1 MVKDTFRG
9 GVHPREHKSLSK
21 EVPLRMYVTKG
32 DMIFP
37 LSQHIGKPAKPV
49 VKKNDPVLAG
59 QVIAEA
65 DGFVSANII
74 CSCSGKVKAIE
85 KRRIISG
92 ALADCIVI
100 ENDGQFTP
108 MEDYNTREEPDDL
121 TAQEI
126 LARVKAAGIVG
137 MGGAGFPTHVKLA
150 PKNALDIKY
159 VIVNGAECEPYLTCD
174 DQLMRLKSDEIV
186 EGLEVVLKLFPN
198 AEGVIAIEKNKK
210 EAIAAMEKAVE
221 GKRKVRVHALKTKY
235 PQGGEKSLIRVIA
248 GLDFPRAMLPA
259 EVGCI
264 VINAGTTFA
273 IQRAVLYKEPM
284 FIRGM
289 TITGDAIKE
298 PGNYFVRTGT
308 LLSEIIEAAGGIKE
322 GVTLKKALAGGPMMG
337 FAISNLDVPTQ
348 KVTNG
353 LTLLAEDDAEIA
365 EKTMA
370 ACLHCGRCTTVCPVG
385 LMPQMMAE
393 AFEFNDLERYEKKLY
408 GLECVECGSCT
419 YICPSKRPL
428 MQTFKRA
435 KGEIMQKKR
444 EEAAK
449 AAAEAAKAGG
459 AK

>member
-1 MVKDTFRG
+1 MD
-9 GVHPREHKSLSK
+9 REESALKFKIRSLIP
-21 EVPLRMYVTKG
+21 E
-32 DMIFP
+32 
-37 LSQHIGKPAKPV
+37 LSRSEAAVAEYILNHSD
-49 VKKNDPVLAG
+49 N
-59 QVIAEA
+59 VI
-65 DGFVSANII
+65 DLSVS
-74 CSCSGKVKAIE
+74 
-85 KRRIISG
+85 
-92 ALADCIVI
+92 ALADLCGVSEPTVI
-100 ENDGQFTP
+100 RACRTIGFSGYQALKIALIKSAENIIEYSGEEVAA
-108 MEDYNTREEPDDL
+108 EDDMKLSIQKVFGAANDAINLTRDS
-121 TAQEI
+121 
-126 LARVKAAGIVG
+126 
-137 MGGAGFPTHVKLA
+137 
-150 PKNALDIKY
+150 LD
-159 VIVNGAECEPYLTCD
+159 V
-174 DQLMRLKSDEIV
+174 Q
-186 EGLEVVLKLFPN
+186 
-198 AEGVIAIEKNKK
+198 
-210 EAIAAMEKAVE
+210 AMEKAAE

-308 LLSEIIEAAGGIKE
+308 LLTEIIEAAGGIKE

-353 LTLLAEDDAEIA
+353 LTLLAEDDAEKV
-365 EKTMA
+365 EKTMS

-393 AFEFNDLERYEKKLY
+393 AFEFNNLERYEKQLY